1 MAEKNRLT
9 GKKSN
14 ENFFALLTEPWQ
26 KYLKPVNINKRK
38 PP

>member
-26 KYLKPVNINKRK
+26 KIPKTCKHK
-38 PP
+38 